1 MELNKT
7 TIKKIIGI
15 LFAGIAFYCGL
26 QNLPVV
32 LSALKYVIGIFLP
45 FLLGGA
51 IAFILNIPMR
61 HIEKYLFPTNP
72 KLASLRRPLAFVIT
86 LLLLI
91 GILVLVM
98 FVVIPELGR
107 TILLLADQVPDA
119 LRSLEAA
126 LNELSID
133 WPQIQLYINELDIDW
148 SSLSQKV
155 VNVLQNTTSVLV
167 NSGFSIV
174 GKTISGVATFVIS
187 LIFSIYLLMQKEKLA
202 RQGKQVIYGLFPMK
216 TADQITEVLSMAQIT
231 FSRFFSGQCLEAVI
245 LGSMFLV
252 AMTIFKMPYAL
263 LVGVLIAVTA
273 LIPIVGAFIGCFVG
287 AFLILIVDPWMA
299 VKFIIMFLVLQQIE
313 GNVIYPKVVGN
324 SVGLPSIW
332 VLMAVTVGGN
342 LFGVIGMLVFI
353 PLCSVAY
360 SLFRTFIKER
370 LNEKQIPSTKWNPG
384 A

>member
-1 MELNKT
+1 
-7 TIKKIIGI
+7 
-15 LFAGIAFYCGL
+15 
-26 QNLPVV
+26 
-32 LSALKYVIGIFLP
+32 
-45 FLLGGA
+45 
-51 IAFILNIPMR
+51 
-61 HIEKYLFPTNP
+61 
-72 KLASLRRPLAFVIT
+72 VIT

-107 TILLLADQVPDA
+107 TILLLAEQVPDA
-119 LRSLEAA
+119 LRSLEAT

-133 WPQIQLYINELDIDW
+133 WPQIQIYLNEMDIDW
-148 SSLSQKV
+148 GGLSKKAV
-155 VNVLQNTTSVLV
+155 AILQDTTTTIV
-167 NSGFSIV
+167 NSGFNIV
-174 GKTISGVATFVIS
+174 GKTVSGVATFVIS
-187 LIFSIYLLMQKEKLA
+187 FIFAIYLLMQKETLA
-202 RQGKQVIYGLFPMK
+202 RQGKQVIYGLFSET
-216 TADQITEVLSMAQIT
+216 TADKIAEVMTMSQVT
-231 FSRFFSGQCLEAVI
+231 FSNFISGQCLEAVI

-252 AMTIFKMPYAL
+252 AMTLFKMPYAL

-287 AFLILIVDPWMA
+287 AFLILIVNPGMA
-299 VKFIIMFLVLQQIE
+299 LKFVIMFLVLQQIE

-360 SLFRTFIKER
+360 ALFRTFIKGR
-370 LNEKQIPSTKWNPG
+370 LNDRKIPAEKWEPHR
-384 A
+384 